1 MRRDSLNSVASAV
14 KEFKKYIKE
23 NENNI
28 DKSKKNILM
37 QALKAARSIINSNRI
52 YFNKQELIELFND
65 ND

>member
-1 MRRDSLNSVASAV
+1 MRKDSLNSVASAV

-28 DKSKKNILM
+28 DKSKKIILM
-37 QALKAARSIINSNRI
+37 QALKAARSIINSNRK
-52 YFNKQELIELFND
+52 YFNKQELRELFND